1 MSKGKLLSIPLFVA
15 LYLFSFAHPAPF
27 NIGKETYSEDESFDD
42 TSMTFDYNEAHSFI
56 KNEMKKYGYLKKH
69 SSLME
74 FKAALKNF
82 QEVLEIEESGEV
94 NEQTMAAASKPR
106 CSQTD
111 IFHTSSRF
119 KRFSLS
125 KRSKWSKKHFTSPN
139 SISLTWCLSEFTTDM
154 SPVETRRIVKKAFDI
169 WTSQSNIR
177 HEKKIG
183 LNFEEASSKD
193 DCDINIMF
201 ATGHHGDEYA
211 FDGTDGSIVGSK
223 QSNVLAHTFFP
234 GYTYPLNGD
243 IHFDDSEDW
252 ENDINA
258 VGGPGNRKRY
268 FPYILAHEIGHA
280 LGLDH
285 SLKTNALMHPYYK
298 NIKLS
303 EIKLSVDDKCGLLW
317 NFNGPSNFCLYV
329 WLMSQVVA
337 VQRLPSRNN
346 QLIEAIPTI
355 KNSNK
360 MSKYAKIP
368 KCTTSNVEKITR
380 RNIKSELQL
389 NDEDVEHYTTIVCNF
404 LAGLQLWKNTPQ
416 YNPINALEDQFRENQ
431 QTTLADGTTAFR
443 RLIRHAK
450 HLQESSRRSPLG
462 EFSNVQIVKV

>member
-1 MSKGKLLSIPLFVA
+1 MSKGKLLSIPLVVA

-27 NIGKETYSEDESFDD
+27 NIGKETYSEDESLED
-42 TSMTFDYNEAHSFI
+42 TSMPFDYDEAHNFI
-56 KNEMKKYGYLKKH
+56 KNEMKKYGYLKKR
-69 SSLME
+69 SSPME

-94 NEQTMAAASKPR
+94 DEQTMAAALKPR

-111 IFHTSSRF
+111 ILHTSSRF

-125 KRSKWSKKHFTSPN
+125 KRSKWSKKHFTLPN

-154 SPVETRRIVKKAFDI
+154 SPVETRRIVKKVFDI

-211 FDGTDGSIVGSK
+211 VCFSK
-223 QSNVLAHTFFP
+223 TTRDL
-234 GYTYPLNGD
+234 
-243 IHFDDSEDW
+243 
-252 ENDINA
+252 
-258 VGGPGNRKRY
+258 
-268 FPYILAHEIGHA
+268 
-280 LGLDH
+280 
-285 SLKTNALMHPYYK
+285 SLKIFILRSH
-298 NIKLS
+298 IIS
-303 EIKLSVDDKCGLLW
+303 
-317 NFNGPSNFCLYV
+317 FV
-329 WLMSQVVA
+329 WTG
-337 VQRLPSRNN
+337 N
-346 QLIEAIPTI
+346 Q
-355 KNSNK
+355 
-360 MSKYAKIP
+360 YAKIP

-389 NDEDVEHYTTIVCNF
+389 NDEDVKHYTIIVCNF

-416 YNPINALEDQFRENQ
+416 YNPINSLEDQFRENQ
-431 QTTLADGTTAFR
+431 QTTLVDGTTAFR

-450 HLQESSRRSPLG
+450 HLQESSRRSPLD
-462 EFSNVQIVKV
+462 EDFFNNNFFESFMAEYENN